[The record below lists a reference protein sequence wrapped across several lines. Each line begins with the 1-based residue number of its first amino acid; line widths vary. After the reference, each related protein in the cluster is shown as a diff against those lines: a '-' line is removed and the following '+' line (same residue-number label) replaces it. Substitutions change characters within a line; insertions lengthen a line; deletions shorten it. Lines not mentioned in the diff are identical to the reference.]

1 MSRDD
6 KCPCF
11 ARYAFAARQ
20 LGTARLGL
28 FDSAILL
35 AMPPELTI
43 DPELRSLIPPL
54 HPKEFE
60 QLKENIIRDGCR
72 EPLSVW
78 RTDGKLI
85 LLDGHNRLRICREHN
100 VKFQIVETDIASREH
115 ARLWLEI
122 CQAGRRNLTSS
133 QKAMLW
139 QSIAERR
146 AALSR
151 SERARRGGLA
161 GGRGREKKTVLP
173 TFLSK
178 GRIRAAIAAESGLSE
193 RMLRAARKVRLK
205 APDLAARVREG
216 QMTLAVAY
224 REIRR
229 AEHKQKLC
237 SAASL
242 RSKRLAGLY
251 DVIVVDPPWPMHHN
265 IEEMTNFDY
274 PTMTV
279 AQIQSDVG
287 TRIQRHAARD
297 CHVFVWTTERFLPET
312 FGLLEAWK
320 LEYTFTMVWVKDGGF
335 QPRLYPQLNTEFI
348 VYGRLGQPRFLTT
361 KEFQT
366 GFAAP
371 RRGHSR
377 KPEAFYETLR
387 RVTGGRRLDM
397 FNRRPIAGFEGW
409 GKGSSVLRA
418 RPPSV
423 LESTLSYGQRRARG

>member
-1 MSRDD
+1 
-6 KCPCF
+6 
-11 ARYAFAARQ
+11 
-20 LGTARLGL
+20 
-28 FDSAILL
+28 
-35 AMPPELTI
+35 MPPELTI
-43 DPELRSLIPPL
+43 DPELSSLIPPL

-78 RTDGKLI
+78 RSNGKLI
-85 LLDGHNRLRICREHN
+85 LLDGHNRLRICRERD
-100 VKFQIVETDIASREH
+100 VKFQVVEIDIASREH

-146 AALSR
+146 AALSK
-151 SERARRGGLA
+151 SERARRGGLTNG
-161 GGRGREKKTVLP
+161 GGRRKKTVLP
-173 TFLSK
+173 TILSK

-193 RMLRAARKVRLK
+193 RMLRAARKVRMK
-205 APDLAARVREG
+205 SPDLAARVRDG
-216 QMTLAVAY
+216 QMTLAVAH

-229 AEHKQKLC
+229 AEHRQKLC

-242 RSKRLAGLY
+242 RVKRLAGLF
-251 DVIVVDPPWPMHHN
+251 DVIVIDPPWPMHYN

-274 PTMTV
+274 PTMSL

-287 TRIQRHAARD
+287 TRLQRHAARD
-297 CHVFVWTTERFLPET
+297 CHVFVWTTERFLPAA

-320 LEYTFTMVWVKDGGF
+320 LEYQFTMVWIKNGGF
-335 QPRLYPQLNTEFI
+335 QPRQYPQFNTEFV

-361 KEFQT
+361 KGFQT
-366 GFAAP
+366 GFSAP
-371 RRGHSR
+371 RGGHSR
-377 KPEAFYETLR
+377 KPEAFYAMIR

-409 GKGSSVLRA
+409 GKGSQFGERVS
-418 RPPSV
+418 PSL
-423 LESTLSYGQRRARG
+423 LESTLSDGQWRIHQTARGIT